1 MKISS
6 IIFQKPNFLEQEI
19 AKIFK
24 NIKDLNGNIIQ
35 LPWIVSVAEVK
46 KKNPNFDFIEVIDD
60 YGNWKYSIVLNLFFY
75 SINYL
80 YLT

>member
-1 MKISS
+1 
-6 IIFQKPNFLEQEI
+6 
-19 AKIFK
+19 
-24 NIKDLNGNIIQ
+24 
-35 LPWIVSVAEVK
+35 VAEVK

-60 YGNWKYSIVLNLFFY
+60 YGNWKYSIVLNRFFY